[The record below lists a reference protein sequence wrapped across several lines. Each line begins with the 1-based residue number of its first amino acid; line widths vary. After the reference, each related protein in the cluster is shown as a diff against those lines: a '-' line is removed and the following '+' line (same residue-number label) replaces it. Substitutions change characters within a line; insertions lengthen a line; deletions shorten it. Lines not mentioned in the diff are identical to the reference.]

1 MTDQKTVPE
10 GYWQDAA
17 GNLVPESKIKDI
29 DKLRHETVT
38 ELCEKAKAQ
47 SAVLTAFKADAMGD
61 VSAFVETSLEQYGVK
76 FGGAKGNVTLT
87 SFDGRYQVVR
97 QIQDRLAFDER
108 LQAAKELMDE
118 CVVTWSEGVNDNIR
132 ALVNHA
138 FQVDK
143 EGKVNTSRVLSLRSL
158 KIMDSKWR
166 KAMEAIADSM
176 HAVSSKP
183 YVRFY
188 ERNNDGDYEPINL
201 DIARV

>member
-1 MTDQKTVPE
+1 MTDQKTIPD

-17 GNLVPESKIKDI
+17 GNLVPEAKIKDI

-76 FGGAKGNVTLT
+76 CGGKKGNVTLT
-87 SFDGRYQVVR
+87 SFDGRYKVVR

-108 LQAAKELMDE
+108 LQAAKELIDE
-118 CVVTWSEGVNDNIR
+118 CAISWSKGINDNAR
-132 ALVNHA
+132 ALINHA

-143 EGKVNTSRVLSLRSL
+143 EGKVSVSRILSLRTL
-158 KIMDSKWR
+158 KISDPKWQ

-176 HAVSSKP
+176 HSVGSKP

-201 DIARV
+201 DIAR